1 MKPTERLRK
10 FKDFIVN
17 EAHKADLIGDLK
29 KRLKIS
35 FSLMMNLFVF
45 LAIGN
50 IFLLILSP
58 TPDFANIINIGENVT
73 LFLVAITGLVFTYAA
88 ALGTSRNK
96 GIIKSGEYFL
106 KSFLIFVVG
115 MVFSIG
121 LKKGL
126 MPPYTGIIYLSKVFS
141 LLEPIF
147 IFALYLTF
155 LFFFIALVI
164 LIVSGYFFVK
174 GITVLWDSMA
184 SLGARRKPKYLRRQQ

>member
-17 EAHKADLIGDLK
+17 EAEKADLIGDLK
-29 KRLKIS
+29 KHLKFS
-35 FSLMMNLFVF
+35 FSLVMNLFVF
-45 LAIGN
+45 YAIAN
-50 IFLLILSP
+50 ILLLILPP

-96 GIIKSGEYFL
+96 DIIKSGEYLL
-106 KSFLIFVVG
+106 KSFLLFVVG
-115 MVFSIG
+115 MAFSIG

-147 IFALYLTF
+147 IVGLYLTLF
-155 LFFFIALVI
+155 LFLIALI
-164 LIVSGYFFVK
+164 IIIISGYFFVK
-174 GITVLWDSMA
+174 GVTILLEA
-184 SLGARRKPKYLRRQQ
+184 LPRK